1 MSPTSAGFLLT
12 NRWRVLTPALVASG
26 VFESAPQFLPM
37 LKGLFIDLLSGL
49 V

>member
-1 MSPTSAGFLLT
+1 MSPAYLSG
-12 NRWRVLTPALVASG
+12 RVPINPTGEGSI
-26 VFESAPQFLPM
+26 ESAPQFLPM